1 MGLDARTAG
10 GSRHA
15 PSRDV
20 ETPYLT
26 EEYVIRVVRGIS
38 ECIPAVGPLGH
49 PVHQGPGKVNV
60 TGSDQRDGET
70 GHVE

>member
-49 PVHQGPGKVNV
+49 PVHAGRDWFEAHPGQKNRIPE
-60 TGSDQRDGET
+60 G
-70 GHVE
+70 